1 MGLPHSTPALTPA
14 LLAVLIT
21 VGMLVDFLIAAT
33 AVLAAVFMAAVSMQ
47 VVDSTEAVVDDTN
60 LRVPWA
66 HRFRE
71 FKNGEDHHVTQRF
84 DLY

>member
-33 AVLAAVFMAAVSMQ
+33 AVLAAGSMQ